1 MEELREIDV
10 VDLQSRISVCHV
22 EIQAWSLQ
30 ERRAAESLALEAAT
44 LERLQKALRAEEA
57 ATAGAAEAA
66 ESQRV
71 LALQVTHRSE
81 QARQGLRRAQGAGA
95 ELREQLDALRRA
107 EEDCAW
113 CSIKDQQRLQL
124 ELREARV
131 EHWWIQKR
139 SEDAARELCGLREE
153 REASELEEGSLLRRE
168 RNLAEELRACE
179 RQLQGLGRGEQTP
192 RAAFAQERRHR
203 HLLAEL
209 EGEEDRQLLR
219 SKSRAF
225 ARAAEKTVYRAR
237 IQNVRR
243 CTAADGGLTIAQ
255 QYFGVYNL
263 PGEEDLSDSELSE
276 VREEVLNHQH
286 EWDSLFFPIDAL
298 CGGASEEEEDEDEE
312 GDGDVEP
319 LLGSWLC
326 MDTWGLEEFLK
337 ANNVNLIQR
346 KLALSAK
353 WPSWDFERTAGGL
366 RFVNRTML
374 GDLVEEVC
382 FDREYENRDGQG
394 NLLKCRAEW
403 LPQKRGG
410 CLRTSRKG
418 DIGSWVEERSVSD
431 DKLSFK
437 LTHSNGAKWGRSFFA
452 ENVAGRPAA
461 EVLAL
466 WQSLRE
472 DLDLRCAGTAI
483 REIAKGDGDIE
494 PLLQHILSAAES
506 EECSDSMRGGG
517 LPRVLA
523 GAAWALAKTQH
534 GGGPVL
540 HRAEAASR
548 RRLDEFA
555 PKDLA
560 TAAWDFARPSR
571 LGGQDVASLAWALA
585 KTKPLELPLLASPSE
600 AFQAA
605 PPAEPPSP
613 ANVAPRRSDK
623 IVDLNGSHCAQ
634 AWALAQPLA
643 PGRPLS
649 VAILNTGALGEP
661 EAQQLASLARGTG
674 KLLFSDQRLIAA
686 IVRQAPFHELDPQ
699 QPSNRARALARLWA
713 DGGSLSGAAAA
724 AFARAAPAAGPQEV
738 SNRGRASGSILLRR
752 EPLFAAPSKAAV
764 ALSDELD
771 AQGSAML
778 AWAFAT
784 CQSRDE
790 PLFAMIGGHF
800 ERLEGE
806 LGETQHL
813 AIAAWCFATAVVR
826 GPLLLRAVARSAPRA
841 TELGA
846 QSLANVALGRA
857 RMALRDGA
865 LLQAAAGA
873 VVGKIS
879 ERQPLNLSNIVR
891 AHASLAL
898 EDRPM
903 LDAIASAELTGPS
916 AQQPANRLQ
925 GSAVPGLLGKP
936 WAQCHS
942 QHALPLLPEHTPQGP
957 CNTARASA
965 KSAACGEGLLGAT
978 GREAAT
984 QLPRLQPQ
992 NSSNLARALAVPGSL
1007 REPFMRTS
1015 SAGFLPKLGE
1025 FDAQAPTNTMRG
1037 FGKASEVPREV
1048 MDGMLARAQQQL
1060 GQWNPQHPSS
1070 FSWALAAAT
1079 PRSRSFL
1086 QGVAEQLA
1094 LRVAERGP
1102 QDPSNGARSFAR
1114 SGAVRYCM
1122 MDATAEEAAR
1132 QAHLFTA
1139 QNSANAARAFGA
1151 LLPSGSSLKRLAAEA
1166 AARCSEFTAQNLGNA
1181 AWAPAA
1187 PAHEGAAL
1195 FGATAAASAA
1205 VEVSS
1210 SDLQAL
1216 SLLADLPLAC
1226 PQLRDRLAATVD
1238 AIWHHF
1244 PRELWDIGPDEAF
1257 LEYIWSL
1264 NTDNLGCTGDRQ
1276 LLHEMGVEA
1285 LAPNSGFEGRALEMI
1300 SAHRSENAWEDP
1312 AELTFGGPV
1321 RNRRVFSYAEYRLE
1335 APQVLEG
1342 ALLQE
1347 NGARVLSNQRSPLH
1361 AVQLPINY
1369 RVDRSA
1375 CSEFLLLSELCGM
1388 IEASR
1393 AARASGTLRLY
1404 STGPSCLSCMLAIW
1418 QFCLL
1423 FPAVR
1428 VQVAFGRTALAQESH
1443 GEGHV
1448 VRAGVPEDD
1457 PDW

>member
-225 ARAAEKTVYRAR
+225 ARAAEKTDSSGSGWPALLV
-237 IQNVRR
+237 
-243 CTAADGGLTIAQ
+243 
-255 QYFGVYNL
+255 L
-263 PGEEDLSDSELSE
+263 PEDLSDSELSE

-437 LTHSNGAKWGRSFFA
+437 LTHSNGAKWGLRYVLGHCCGVVPCPVDNFA

-506 EECSDSMRGGG
+506 EECSDSMRRNFLTPDVVWPQPNTLLNIPASPEQGTVGGG

-555 PKDLA
+555 PKDWADGDLA

-571 LGGQDVASLAWALA
+571 LGGQAFAEKDVASLAWALA

-613 ANVAPRRSDK
+613 ANV
-623 IVDLNGSHCAQ
+623 

-686 IVRQAPFHELDPQ
+686 IVRQAHPSAAACEPAKGLLALAPFHELDPQ

-738 SNRGRASGSILLRR
+738 SNSRASGSILLRR

-1226 PQLRDRLAATVD
+1226 PQLRDA
-1238 AIWHHF
+1238 
-1244 PRELWDIGPDEAF
+1244 
-1257 LEYIWSL
+1257 
-1264 NTDNLGCTGDRQ
+1264 
-1276 LLHEMGVEA
+1276 
-1285 LAPNSGFEGRALEMI
+1285 
-1300 SAHRSENAWEDP
+1300 
-1312 AELTFGGPV
+1312 
-1321 RNRRVFSYAEYRLE
+1321 
-1335 APQVLEG
+1335 
-1342 ALLQE
+1342 
-1347 NGARVLSNQRSPLH
+1347 GAR
-1361 AVQLPINY
+1361 
-1369 RVDRSA
+1369 
-1375 CSEFLLLSELCGM
+1375 
-1388 IEASR
+1388 
-1393 AARASGTLRLY
+1393 
-1404 STGPSCLSCMLAIW
+1404 
-1418 QFCLL
+1418 
-1423 FPAVR
+1423 
-1428 VQVAFGRTALAQESH
+1428 
-1443 GEGHV
+1443 EGQCTV
-1448 VRAGVPEDD
+1448 EK
-1457 PDW
+1457 